1 MKQVKYISVFFLL
14 VFLNQ
19 TGKGQTNQLVV
30 KGGGKGV
37 FIFLSDH
44 WSAAAASYMIERSPS
59 KEQAFQQIAAIRSP
73 VDFNSFQANF
83 REAKN
88 ANPFFEDVDDKK
100 LELIWNRIQRHPD
113 SASNYLTSLRLQMAA
128 GLVYFDGRAEKN
140 SQYIYRVTGVNET
153 SSTRWQKTS
162 MPVSYPEKI
171 VASSFI
177 FSGYSF
183 SAPQQCTI
191 TWKTKGD
198 INPARFILM
207 RSDKQ
212 NEPLHLIHSFAIQ
225 NSERDSTIITTV
237 DDAAAAGNSFVY
249 QLMVA
254 DAFGNITDTTA
265 QHQVITYDFSRV
277 PLPGNIFTTSFDSAN
292 ERGIKISWSL
302 RDTRYIHSI
311 RIYRSQSEGGKY
323 KLYSELPAGTNSFTD
338 QFVDPAVFYYYHL
351 SLIGLRGEESLPT
364 INYSGVYYTKSKPGT
379 PAILSYQ
386 ASKNG
391 ISLRFYSNDKDVIGY
406 RVYRSEGFHGLMQQ
420 VSEFIPASDSV
431 THFTDNSSVLS
442 GKLTYGYAVK
452 AENSSHIIS
461 AFSDTIYARPLKITI
476 PPTPINVSLVSTGSG
491 NMIYWQNMLA
501 MEQTV
506 VGYNIFRA
514 VRSGNAAPQKFEKI
528 NRQIIKASSN
538 NYMDSLADK
547 KETYSY
553 YIQTV
558 DGFGGISAASETV
571 SSRNAPS
578 AAVAEVPAPL
588 SLNGYFV
595 TEGIQLEWLPVNFP
609 SLSSFKL
616 YRYQR
621 GEKPLL
627 ITTVKKENPLL
638 FVDKTAV
645 PGNLYFYYL
654 VAITKTGAVGKKG
667 NEISIRVSK

>member
-1 MKQVKYISVFFLL
+1 L
-14 VFLNQ
+14 
-19 TGKGQTNQLVV
+19 
-30 KGGGKGV
+30 
-37 FIFLSDH
+37 
-44 WSAAAASYMIERSPS
+44 R
-59 KEQAFQQIAAIRSP
+59 EQSFQQIAVIRPP

-88 ANPFFEDVDDKK
+88 ANPFFEDMDDKK
-100 LELIWNRIQRHPD
+100 LEFIWNKMQRRPD
-113 SASNYLTSLRLQMAA
+113 SVNNYITSLRLQMAA

-140 SQYIYRVTGVNET
+140 SQYNYRVTGVNET
-153 SSTRWQKTS
+153 SASRWQKTS

-171 VASSFI
+171 ISPKLI

-191 TWKTKGD
+191 TWKTKGE

-212 NEPLHLIHSFAIQ
+212 NEPLHLIHSFAMQ

-237 DDAAAAGNSFVY
+237 DDAATAGNYFVY

-254 DAFGNITDTTA
+254 DAFGNITDTTV

-277 PLPGNIFTTSFDSAN
+277 PLPGNISTTSFDTDI

-311 RIYRSQSEGGKY
+311 KIYRSQSENGSY
-323 KLYSELPAGTNSFTD
+323 KMYSELPAGVNSFTD

-386 ASKNG
+386 ALKNG
-391 ISLRFYSNDKDVIGY
+391 VALRFNSNDKDVIGY
-406 RVYRSEGFHGLMQQ
+406 RVFRSEGFHGLMQQ
-420 VSEFIPASDSV
+420 VSDFIPASDSV
-431 THFTDNSSVLS
+431 THFSDNSPVLS

-476 PPTPINVSLVSTGSG
+476 PPLPINVGLISNAFG
-491 NMIYWQNMLA
+491 NMIFWQNMRA

-506 VGYNIFRA
+506 VGYNIFRTI
-514 VRSGNAAPQKFEKI
+514 RSGNAPVQKFEKI

-538 NYMDSLADK
+538 NYLDSLADK
-547 KETYSY
+547 KETYFY
-553 YIQTV
+553 YVQTL
-558 DGFGGISAASETV
+558 DGFGGLSAASETV
-571 SSRNAPS
+571 GSRNAPS
-578 AAVAEVPAPL
+578 AAMAEIPAPQ
-588 SLNGYFV
+588 SLNGYLV
-595 TEGIQLEWLPVNFP
+595 AEGIQLEWLPVNFP
-609 SLSSFKL
+609 SLGSFKL

-627 ITTVKKENPLL
+627 MATIKKESPLL
-638 FVDKTAV
+638 FLDKTAA

-654 VAITKTGAVGKKG
+654 VAITKTGAAGKKG
-667 NEISIRVSK
+667 NEISIRVGK